1 MSYCFVSPD
10 FISRPFCSHVAM
22 LQDGAS
28 LGAYFVNK
36 LALPLVD
43 FKMNVIKWRG
53 TGGRE
58 PGRIGAGGGREAGGD
73 GAGCGGHVRAGGGRR
88 MTDIKFFNDFLVPF

>member
-1 MSYCFVSPD
+1 MLKSAIMSYCFLSAD
-10 FISRPFCSHVAM
+10 FVSRPFFSHVAM

-43 FKMNVIKWRG
+43 SKTNVIKWKLHFVSCNFG
-53 TGGRE
+53 L
-58 PGRIGAGGGREAGGD
+58 
-73 GAGCGGHVRAGGGRR
+73 
-88 MTDIKFFNDFLVPF
+88 KSNL